1 MGLEA
6 FVLAH
11 LPPVPARVLEV
22 GCGEGALARALA
34 RAGYAVTAID
44 PQAPEGALFR
54 RVRLEELDD
63 PGPFDAVVASLSL
76 HHVEN
81 LAAALD
87 RMAALLR
94 PRSVLVLNE
103 FAKDR
108 LDGPTAKWYFERRG
122 ALAAAGGKEVPA
134 SLDACLREWEDDH
147 AELHGYVAM
156 RAALDAR
163 FRERFFAW
171 VPYLHHELAPAA
183 SEAEER
189 ELIEAGEIRATGFR
203 YVGETAGR

>member
-34 RAGYAVTAID
+34 RAGYAITAID
-44 PQAPEGALFR
+44 PQAPEGPLFR

-81 LAAALD
+81 LPAALD

-94 PRSVLVLNE
+94 ARGVLVLNE

-108 LDGPTAKWYFERRG
+108 LDRPTAEWYFARRG

-147 AELHGYVAM
+147 AELHGYEAM

-171 VPYLHHELAPAA
+171 VPYLHHELAQAA
-183 SEAEER
+183 SEAEEQ
-189 ELIEAGEIRATGFR
+189 ELIDSGAIRATGFR